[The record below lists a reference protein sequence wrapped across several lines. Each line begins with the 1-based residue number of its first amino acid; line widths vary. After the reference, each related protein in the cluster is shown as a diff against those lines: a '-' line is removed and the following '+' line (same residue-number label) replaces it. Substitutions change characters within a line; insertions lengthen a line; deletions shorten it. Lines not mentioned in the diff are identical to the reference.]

1 MEAESKEKFAYH
13 LATPNMESIL
23 EKNGKFAVW
32 KRSKFF
38 QVQKRQLFYNGGKFY
53 MPLLG

>member
-1 MEAESKEKFAYH
+1 MEAESEEKFTYH

-38 QVQKRQLFYNGGKFY
+38 QVQERQLFYNGGKFY